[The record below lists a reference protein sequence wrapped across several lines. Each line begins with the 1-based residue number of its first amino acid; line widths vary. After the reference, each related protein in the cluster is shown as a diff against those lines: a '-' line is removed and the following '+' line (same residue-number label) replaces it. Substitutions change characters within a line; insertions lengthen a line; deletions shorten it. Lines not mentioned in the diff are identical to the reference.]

1 MEHPQLTPERAE
13 AIINLLRDNPG
24 VSMTLGTIADETGLP
39 VEDVAAYFAELGSS
53 EVIVKETTPDGFDTY
68 RFAVEFQTGTTGPV
82 GG

>member
-1 MEHPQLTPERAE
+1 MEQPKLTSEVAE
-13 AIINLLRDNPG
+13 GIINLLRDNPG

-39 VEDVAAYFAELGSS
+39 AEDVAAYFAELGSS

-82 GG
+82 AG